1 MNRNLLSR
9 RSKGWIAAIVTAF
22 GLLFLLSQCEQ
33 NPIIAS
39 LPGSEWQLHTDTVQT
54 MQDSVLYR
62 TPVHGTSQTLYAGS
76 TDDGQRESGI
86 LIKFT
91 QIDTT
96 VLPRFKYA
104 RMVLVRKPFSDVEP
118 VPSSQFSLAI
128 IESDTT
134 IWSEIDTG
142 LTVDDMTD
150 VRPYGT
156 ATLQVSPATTFPN
169 GTATEGNVEHVAF
182 ELDSLLL
189 RQWATGVL
197 PNNGFL
203 IRREDAGEL
212 VGFYARGN
220 LEFSPYIALGL
231 HDTSTSKEPDTSI
244 VRYHRP
250 TEDLSIYPTLTDIA
264 GMAANDI
271 DDGMIHLDHSNGL
284 IGHLDFSDFFEPETT
299 SMVAGAQ
306 LVLHANET
314 ERPLLAYAVE
324 ILVARHAE
332 SLVEG
337 DSSIILLDDV
347 LYTAGDDSLVLSL
360 GGYLAGVVAGSIHN
374 YGLRISVLPR
384 RHDFDH
390 LVLWGS
396 QAPEGLKPRLEVTYA
411 TPFHEAIR
419 DE

>member
-1 MNRNLLSR
+1 
-9 RSKGWIAAIVTAF
+9 VTAF
-22 GLLFLLSQCEQ
+22 GLILLVSQCEQ

-39 LPGSEWQLHTDTVQT
+39 LPGSEWQLHTDIVQT

-62 TPVHGTSQTLYAGS
+62 IPVHGTSQTLYAGS

-86 LIKFT
+86 LIKFAP
-91 QIDTT
+91 IDTT

-104 RMVLVRKPFSDVEP
+104 RMILFRKPFSDVEP
-118 VPSSQFSLAI
+118 VTGSQFSLSI

-142 LTVDDMTD
+142 LTVEDMTEEP
-150 VRPYGT
+150 VYGT
-156 ATLQVSPATTFPN
+156 ATMQISPATTFPN
-169 GTATEGNVEHVAF
+169 GIATEGDVEHVAF

-189 RQWATGVL
+189 RQWTTGALANNGVL
-197 PNNGFL
+197 V
-203 IRREDAGEL
+203 RREDAGEL
-212 VGFYARGN
+212 VGFHARGN
-220 LEFSPYIALGL
+220 VEYSPYIALGL
-231 HDTSTSKEPDTSI
+231 QDTSASNNPDTSI
-244 VRYHRP
+244 VQYHRP

-271 DDGMIHLDHSNGL
+271 EDGMIHLDHSNGL

-306 LVLHANET
+306 LVLYTNET
-314 ERPLLAYAVE
+314 ERPLLANAVE

-337 DSSIILLDDV
+337 DSSIILLDDI
-347 LYTAGDDSLVLSL
+347 LYTTGDDSLVLSL
-360 GGYLAGVVAGSIHN
+360 GGYLTGIVAGSIHN

-411 TPFHEAIR
+411 TPFHEVIQ